1 MQIHLQRRTYI
12 IMTSSGLQK
21 PAKRKL
27 AGLDRQVQE
36 LMKTL
41 ALRRIYKEDGD
52 GRRTLMTKTEFQEE
66 VGDIDE
72 HSFSCKRQR
81 SYAFFEHIFSK
92 L

>member
-1 MQIHLQRRTYI
+1 
-12 IMTSSGLQK
+12 
-21 PAKRKL
+21 
-27 AGLDRQVQE
+27 
-36 LMKTL
+36 MKTL